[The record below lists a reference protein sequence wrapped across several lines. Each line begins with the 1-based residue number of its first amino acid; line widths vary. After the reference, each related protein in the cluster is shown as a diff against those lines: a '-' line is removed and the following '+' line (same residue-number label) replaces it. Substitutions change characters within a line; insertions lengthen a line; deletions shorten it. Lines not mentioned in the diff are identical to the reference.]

1 MANIWKLF
9 SDLIPEDPV
18 LIGTVLTHT
27 PDGYSTLATP
37 GGGVVKAKGVSV
49 AIGDK
54 AFIQGGEVR
63 GEAPDLPFYEV
74 TV

>member
-1 MANIWKLF
+1 MANIWKMF
-9 SDLIPEDPV
+9 SDLIPDDPV
-18 LIGTVLTHT
+18 LIGTVLTQT
-27 PDGYSTLATP
+27 PDGYSTLETP
-37 GGGVVKAKGVSV
+37 GGGIVKAKGVTV
-49 AIGDK
+49 AIGNK